1 MNIEI
6 LLLIIGMTAVTYIP
20 RAIPAVLIDKL
31 KFGEKFEKFL
41 RLIPYTAMAALIF
54 PGVFTTDPD
63 RLYIGIAGALTAGV
77 LAFFRKPVILCV
89 LAAVGVNMALYA
101 VIP

>member
-1 MNIEI
+1 MSVEI
-6 LLLIIGMTAVTYIP
+6 LILILGMTAATYIP
-20 RAIPAVLIDKL
+20 RAIPAVLIDKI

-41 RLIPYTAMAALIF
+41 RLIPYTAMSALVF

-63 RLYIGIAGALTAGV
+63 RLYIGIAGALTAGI
-77 LAFFRKPVILCV
+77 LAWFKKPIIVCV
-89 LAAVGVNMALYA
+89 LAAIGVNMVLYA